1 MCKILYYLRE
11 LTRENLC
18 SSLICG
24 KSLACTPLLCG
35 RGCDVRNESFRMHP
49 RRGSGANPV
58 ALGDDKHALEGLPAR
73 RGRARTAAAQ
83 QCCCSPTAR
92 HRRFRV
98 SAASLGISSIAQ
110 EAREAPPRRSTS
122 SSTLDGHVV
131 AVASPAGLVHLLC
144 CTNTVL
150 RQTTARRALSGP
162 HWVHAGQWSSLAM
175 SSPSRRGAP
184 KSEVPTS

>member
-1 MCKILYYLRE
+1 
-11 LTRENLC
+11 
-18 SSLICG
+18 
-24 KSLACTPLLCG
+24 
-35 RGCDVRNESFRMHP
+35 MHP

-131 AVASPAGLVHLLC
+131 AVASPAGGFVAPVLHEHRFAPDHC
-144 CTNTVL
+144 PACTFGTPL
-150 RQTTARRALSGP
+150 GARRTVVFAGNELSVQESDTKVGGS
-162 HWVHAGQWSSLAM
+162 HELVYGITADTRH
-175 SSPSRRGAP
+175 
-184 KSEVPTS
+184 

>member
-1 MCKILYYLRE
+1 M
-11 LTRENLC
+11 
-18 SSLICG
+18 
-24 KSLACTPLLCG
+24 ACTALLCG

-184 KSEVPTS
+184 KSEVLTS